1 MGEKTPAQLGAT
13 STPVLG
19 TDLLVLYRGSGPMT
33 KLEASDLKTYI
44 NTGAGAGDLLA
55 ANNLSDLANITTAR
69 TNLGLGSI
77 ATASASAYL
86 AAANN
91 FSDVNSASTC
101 RTNLGLAIG
110 TNVQAYDADL
120 TAFAGLT
127 SAANKV
133 PYYTGAGT
141 MATADFTSTGRSI
154 VAGANAAAVQTTLS
168 LVPGTDVQVYS
179 AKLAAFAAL
188 TGAANKIAYFTG
200 ASTMAVTDFS
210 ANGITLVG
218 QTFANM
224 RTSLGLVIGTDVQAY
239 SAKTAAIASLTWAA
253 NKVPYFT
260 SSSAVATTDFTA
272 FGRTLV
278 GSADAA
284 AARASLVIGPQFIA
298 AGAITSAGNV
308 SGTSTGFTSASKAAT
323 GRFSV
328 VLSTAPVY
336 GAVLITPHG
345 ATALAFDVTSAPTA
359 STVTVE
365 FKNVAGTYTDP
376 DYFSIAVA

>member
-44 NTGAGAGDLLA
+44 NTGTGAGDLVA
-55 ANNLSDLANITTAR
+55 ANNLSDVANVTTAR

-86 AAANN
+86 AVANN

-110 TNVQAYDADL
+110 TNVQAYDAGL
-120 TAFAGLT
+120 QSIAGLT
-127 SAANKV
+127 TAADKGIYTTASDTYATYDLSANGRTLVSSTYAAMRTALGLV
-133 PYYTGAGT
+133 IGT
-141 MATADFTSTGRSI
+141 
-154 VAGANAAAVQTTLS
+154 NVQAWT
-168 LVPGTDVQVYS
+168 
-179 AKLAAFAAL
+179 AKLDAFAAL
-188 TGAANKIAYFTG
+188 TGAANKVAYFTG

-345 ATALAFDVTSAPTA
+345 ATALAFDVTSAPTD

>member
-77 ATASASAYL
+77 ATAASSAYL
-86 AAANN
+86 AVANN

-101 RTNLGLAIG
+101 RTNLGLVIG
-110 TNVQAYDADL
+110 TNVQAYDAGL
-120 TAFAGLT
+120 LSIAGLT
-127 SAANKV
+127 TAADKGIYTTASDTYATYDLSANGRTLVSSTYAAMRTALGLV
-133 PYYTGAGT
+133 IGT
-141 MATADFTSTGRSI
+141 
-154 VAGANAAAVQTTLS
+154 NVQAWT
-168 LVPGTDVQVYS
+168 
-179 AKLAAFAAL
+179 AKLDAFAAL
-188 TGAANKIAYFTG
+188 TGAANKVAYFTG

-345 ATALAFDVTSAPTA
+345 ATALAFDVTSAPTD

>member
-19 TDLLVLYRGSGPMT
+19 TDLLVLYRASGPMT

-44 NTGAGAGDLLA
+44 NTGTGAGDLVA
-55 ANNLSDLANITTAR
+55 ANNLSDVANVTTAR

-86 AAANN
+86 AVANN

-110 TNVQAYDADL
+110 TNVQAYDAGL
-120 TAFAGLT
+120 QSIAGLT
-127 SAANKV
+127 TAADKGIYTTASDTYATYDLSANGRTLVSSTYAAMRTALGLV
-133 PYYTGAGT
+133 IGT
-141 MATADFTSTGRSI
+141 
-154 VAGANAAAVQTTLS
+154 NVQAWT
-168 LVPGTDVQVYS
+168 
-179 AKLAAFAAL
+179 AKLDAFAAL
-188 TGAANKIAYFTG
+188 TGAANKVAYFTG

-345 ATALAFDVTSAPTA
+345 ATALAFDVTSAPTD